1 MVAWLSCLSLTW
13 RTDGV
18 GDEGSED
25 DEDEDGDDGDDDD
38 EGIASID
45 AAFAIS

>member
-13 RTDGV
+13 RTDDV

-25 DEDEDGDDGDDDD
+25 GEDN
-38 EGIASID
+38 EGMVSVD